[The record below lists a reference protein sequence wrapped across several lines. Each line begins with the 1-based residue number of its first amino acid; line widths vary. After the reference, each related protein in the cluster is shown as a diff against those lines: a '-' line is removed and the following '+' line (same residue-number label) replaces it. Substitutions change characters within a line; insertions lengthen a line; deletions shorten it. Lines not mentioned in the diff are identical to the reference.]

1 MSIIVK
7 DLSYVY
13 SPNSPFMYKALE
25 KVSFNIDDGEWA
37 FIVGHTGSGKS
48 TLIQH
53 FNGLIPIQ
61 EGSININGAE
71 LSSKD
76 TNLKQLRASV
86 GMVFQY
92 PEYQLFAETVE
103 KDIAFGPTNLK
114 LDQEEITRRVKDSM
128 QLVGLDYEEFRLRSP
143 FELSGGQKRRVAIA
157 GVLALKP
164 TILILDEP
172 TAGLDPNGKREVLK
186 FLKSLNESG
195 MTIITVS
202 HDMDDVANYA
212 TRVIVIDNGTI
223 RFNGKP
229 VDFFDSKIDLNSL
242 GLELPKAKKL
252 EQLLNQKGINID
264 LGITYDS
271 AIKAIRDR
279 IKWETY
285 RLDNIIL

>member
-1 MSIIVK
+1 MSIVVK

-271 AIKAIRDR
+271 AIKAIKDR

-285 RLDNIIL
+285 HLDNIIL

>member
-1 MSIIVK
+1 MSIVVK

-172 TAGLDPNGKREVLK
+172 TAGLDPNGKRDVLK

-271 AIKAIRDR
+271 AIKAIKDR
-279 IKWETY
+279 IK
-285 RLDNIIL
+285 

>member
-1 MSIIVK
+1 MSIVIK

-271 AIKAIRDR
+271 AIKAIKDR
-279 IKWETY
+279 IK
-285 RLDNIIL
+285 

>member
-1 MSIIVK
+1 MSIVVK

-271 AIKAIRDR
+271 AIKAIKDR

-285 RLDNIIL
+285 LLDNIIL

>member
-1 MSIIVK
+1 MSIVVK

-271 AIKAIRDR
+271 AIKAIKDR
-279 IKWETY
+279 IK
-285 RLDNIIL
+285 

>member
-279 IKWETY
+279 IK
-285 RLDNIIL
+285 

>member
-271 AIKAIRDR
+271 AIKAIKDR

-285 RLDNIIL
+285 HLDNIIL